1 MISTRKI
8 FNQVNH
14 VNLRYL
20 RAIELSATRSVVI
33 RQETVPNQAK
43 PPHVTFAES
52 LVWLALGQVWVAANM
67 AWVISAAL

>member
-20 RAIELSATRSVVI
+20 RAIELSATDSVRTRKMKVIDSESETDGFINFFHTYSQQASDQRS
-33 RQETVPNQAK
+33 
-43 PPHVTFAES
+43 
-52 LVWLALGQVWVAANM
+52 
-67 AWVISAAL
+67 

>member
-52 LVWLALGQVWVAANM
+52 LVWLGQVWLAANM